1 KIILME
7 NYEELFNANKYNNI
21 NYKIISILSYGSIF
35 ILSLIF
41 IIFFSKKYLK
51 KISPLL
57 AIILFLTIIHIIT
70 ISSIRYRFPIEPI
83 LVIFASFV
91 IKQILSK
98 KKII

>member
-1 KIILME
+1 
-7 NYEELFNANKYNNI
+7 F
-21 NYKIISILSYGSIF
+21 SYGIIFSLSIIF
-35 ILSLIF
+35 IF
-41 IIFFSKKYLK
+41 FFSKKYLK